1 MPEETITIRQNNAF
15 AMQSGL
21 ILGLWSIVAVG
32 AMLYGVRYV
41 WPGSLGE
48 IMGISSPFVA
58 AMLTIRF
65 RQTVCAPGQAFTF
78 GTAYLHVLLMGIY
91 AGLWLALAV
100 YVYFA
105 YLDGGQFYTACLEL
119 FNRPEM
125 ADAVREIERSPNFT
139 QLSGD
144 AGVNSLADMLG
155 AFQSLPPAAHAGSI
169 ISLTFFTAPII
180 SLVIALFTCR
190 RTMHIH

>member
-1 MPEETITIRQNNAF
+1 
-15 AMQSGL
+15 MQSGL
-21 ILGLWSIVAVG
+21 ILGLWSIMSVA
-32 AMLYGVRYV
+32 ALLYGVRYV

-65 RQTVCAPGQAFTF
+65 RQTVCAPGQGFTF

-100 YVYFA
+100 YFYFA
-105 YLDGGQFYTACLEL
+105 FLDGGQFYASCVEL

-125 ADAVREIERSPNFT
+125 ADAVREIESSANFA

-144 AGVNSLADMLG
+144 TGVKSLTDMLG
-155 AFQSLPPAAHAGSI
+155 AFQSLTPASHAGSI

-190 RTMHIH
+190 RTMNIH